1 MILTLISDV
10 VTGWTLWPHS
20 VFCKVG
26 TAFCACFHNINKYE
40 IMWGRGVIR
49 RSVKHLKQMPYMHT
63 QLLTDRICSHTPSD
77 MFQSNSTTLR
87 IRVNFTLEQ
96 AMEAQ
101 RESRL

>member
-1 MILTLISDV
+1 
-10 VTGWTLWPHS
+10 
-20 VFCKVG
+20 
-26 TAFCACFHNINKYE
+26 
-40 IMWGRGVIR
+40 
-49 RSVKHLKQMPYMHT
+49 MHT